1 MPLGV
6 IGLRFANIKP
16 KILSGSVV
24 VPPSKSIA
32 HRAIICASLSEDLS
46 VIRNFKMSKD
56 MEATITGMSS
66 LGAIIEDLST
76 DGFGKNELRVR
87 RGISRGGT
95 VTIDCIESGSTLRFL
110 IPIALATEWES
121 IFTGR
126 GRLVSRPLGPY
137 YDIFRQQGI
146 EYSLENNQL
155 PLTVKGAL
163 RSGEFVLDGK
173 VSSQFI
179 SGLLFSLPMLNGRS
193 RLIISNDMES
203 KGYVDLTI
211 DILKQFGINIDN
223 NEYREFTIEG
233 GQKYKGTD
241 ITIEGD
247 YSQAAFWLVGG
258 VIGDAVECRGIKK
271 KSLQGDREIVDI
283 IQNMKGRLTAGDDSI
298 TTMRSDLESIIIDVA
313 QCPDLVPILA
323 VLGTFSNGTMELV
336 NGARVRLKESDRLK
350 AISCELNKLGADIS
364 ETSDGLIIRG
374 VSKLN
379 GGEVDSWNDHRIAMA
394 LAIAATRADG
404 EVVIRDSG
412 AVEKSYPNFWEDF
425 RALGG
430 KVDEQ

>member
-1 MPLGV
+1 VPLGV